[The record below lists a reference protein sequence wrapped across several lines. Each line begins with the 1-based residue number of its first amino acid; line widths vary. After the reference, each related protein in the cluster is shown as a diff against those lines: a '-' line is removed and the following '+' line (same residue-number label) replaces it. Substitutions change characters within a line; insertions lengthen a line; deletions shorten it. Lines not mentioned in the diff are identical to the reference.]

1 MNRNFKKLWAGR
13 LLSNFGD
20 SIYSLTVSWY
30 LIQATHEIFWVGVLN
45 ALIYLPTLFEFLVG
59 HIVDRHKKKTL
70 LIALEIGQAFGS
82 LLLFLLLLLNI
93 DFPLL
98 LCISAFLCSLFG
110 MNTYTTQDA
119 FLPLLV
125 AKEDM
130 DKSQSYMIMAYQMS
144 DYLFNGLIGFAL
156 KVIHPLF
163 LIATSVASFVGSA
176 SIFNTI
182 AIDEEIPKVDSESK
196 IDWLEGFKLLK
207 KYQMPL
213 WLMLGETIANIMF
226 SGLSIY
232 IVQLAEE
239 WNDPVF
245 LGFFGVCTSI
255 GVVIGSTLITTKVWD
270 SYSRS
275 TKMILGSLFYGIFM
289 LLASLLTRNPI
300 ALLFM
305 VGLASIFLGFNY
317 TVHNPL
323 ILEFVPEQF
332 LGRVLSAK
340 STIAVGIMPLA
351 SLAWG
356 TLANYI
362 PSHTF
367 FVLFGLSYMLIA
379 LIYILVFP
387 RLKSQSL

>member
-1 MNRNFKKLWAGR
+1 MGKSILLVLIHRYWRRLMNRNFKKLWAGR

-213 WLMLGETIANIMF
+213 WLMLG
-226 SGLSIY
+226 
-232 IVQLAEE
+232 
-239 WNDPVF
+239 
-245 LGFFGVCTSI
+245 
-255 GVVIGSTLITTKVWD
+255 
-270 SYSRS
+270 
-275 TKMILGSLFYGIFM
+275 
-289 LLASLLTRNPI
+289 
-300 ALLFM
+300 
-305 VGLASIFLGFNY
+305 
-317 TVHNPL
+317 
-323 ILEFVPEQF
+323 
-332 LGRVLSAK
+332 
-340 STIAVGIMPLA
+340 
-351 SLAWG
+351 
-356 TLANYI
+356 
-362 PSHTF
+362 
-367 FVLFGLSYMLIA
+367 
-379 LIYILVFP
+379 
-387 RLKSQSL
+387 